1 MYYQIYFNCVQTIHG
16 LAIAKKV
23 MEKSIMFD
31 GVSINAVIPACLHCS
46 PLEHVIYPMSE
57 HIKVVK
63 NYGARNATKF
73 IGDV

>member
-31 GVSINAVIPACLHCS
+31 GVSINAVISACLHCS
-46 PLEHVIYPMSE
+46 PLEHVIYPMSKTHQSSE
-57 HIKVVK
+57 ELW
-63 NYGARNATKF
+63 RTKCDK
-73 IGDV
+73 IYW